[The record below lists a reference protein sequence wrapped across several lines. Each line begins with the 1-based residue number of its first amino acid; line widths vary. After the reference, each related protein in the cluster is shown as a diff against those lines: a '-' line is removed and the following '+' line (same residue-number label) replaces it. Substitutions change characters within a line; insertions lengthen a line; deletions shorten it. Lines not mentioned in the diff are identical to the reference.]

1 MTKKKSKKDEEK
13 KLEYR
18 IMGDAFLGE
27 LSNISGEEDS
37 SLQNLIISME
47 SKKIQKSLKNN
58 K

>member
-1 MTKKKSKKDEEK
+1 MTKNKSKKDEEK

-47 SKKIQKSLKNN
+47 SNKIQKSLKNN

>member
-1 MTKKKSKKDEEK
+1 MTNKKNKKNKEK
-13 KLEYR
+13 KMEYR

-47 SKKIQKSLKNN
+47 SNKIQKSLKNN